1 MTKLFALLI
10 LYKGESAAHIL
21 KAAYDL
27 ASFGYFQ
34 RSSIQ
39 EFISFTSKILSERTT
54 IGERQSVKEGEYMC
68 HAYVRSDSLVGLCV
82 SDQEYPNRV
91 AHTLL
96 TKILEDFT
104 GQVPRSLWTEGKEVT
119 GFSGPLDVHLK
130 KFQNPAEADPM
141 MKVQSEL
148 DETKIILHN
157 TIEAV
162 LSRGEKLDDLVDKSE
177 GLSLQS
183 KAFYKTAKKT
193 NSCCGSWT

>member
-10 LYKGESAAHIL
+10 LYKGENSAHIL

-54 IGERQSVKEGEYMC
+54 IGERHSVEEGEYMC

-82 SDQEYPNRV
+82 SDQEYPNLV

-96 TKILEDFT
+96 TK
-104 GQVPRSLWTEGKEVT
+104 
-119 GFSGPLDVHLK
+119 
-130 KFQNPAEADPM
+130 
-141 MKVQSEL
+141 
-148 DETKIILHN
+148 N
-157 TIEAV
+157 T
-162 LSRGEKLDDLVDKSE
+162 
-177 GLSLQS
+177 
-183 KAFYKTAKKT
+183 
-193 NSCCGSWT
+193 